1 MRIVWL
7 SFAQRDLL
15 SISAYYESVATKE
28 LADRLMQRIVHSA
41 SSLITNPYLGRPSE
55 SVDGVHELL
64 VPDSLISFPTA
75 SWTIASKSCASSTS
89 RRTGHRRGKREDR
102 SLRLLMTASP
112 ACMLSHARADRS

>member
-64 VPDSLISFPTA
+64 VPRLPYLLPYRVVDNRIEILRVFHESQDRP
-75 SWTIASKSCASSTS
+75 STWQ
-89 RRTGHRRGKREDR
+89 T
-102 SLRLLMTASP
+102 
-112 ACMLSHARADRS
+112 